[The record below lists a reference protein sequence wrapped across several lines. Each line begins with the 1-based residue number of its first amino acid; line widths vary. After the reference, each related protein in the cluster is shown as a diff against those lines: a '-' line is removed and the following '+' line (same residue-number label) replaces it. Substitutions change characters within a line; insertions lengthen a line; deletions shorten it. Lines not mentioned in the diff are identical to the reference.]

1 MLQRYDLNKLLWWA
15 DSSPQVRCAFGNVFY
30 LSALKM
36 TKCQTLRKFWHLE
49 LFWWELLCN
58 LTLNHFLGWI
68 KHKIVF
74 QIPWEGTAG
83 KVTQTFHTKDIK
95 VFTRKLTKNFFT
107 VNVKATHWKYC
118 IYDQVELF
126 YLTEYRSLL
135 CKSVGLPL
143 AWPDL
148 VSFIS
153 SCTVSQQLTDRKMQ
167 KKQACSPRGAAS
179 RYS

>member
-1 MLQRYDLNKLLWWA
+1 
-15 DSSPQVRCAFGNVFY
+15 
-30 LSALKM
+30 M
-36 TKCQTLRKFWHLE
+36 TKCQALRKFWHLE